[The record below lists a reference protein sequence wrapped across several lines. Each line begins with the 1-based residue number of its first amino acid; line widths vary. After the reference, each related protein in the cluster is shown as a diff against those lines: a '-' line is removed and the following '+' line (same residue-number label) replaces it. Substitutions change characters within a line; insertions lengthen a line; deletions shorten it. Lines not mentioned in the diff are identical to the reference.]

1 MKLDPAEYGHLTYC
15 SNIHPGETWPEV
27 RANLEKFLPEAKAWL
42 TPEADLGVG
51 LRLSAIAAREL
62 AKDEVRAEF
71 KEFLRAGGLYVF
83 TLNGFPYGE
92 FHGTPVKENVYL
104 PDWRTSERLDYT
116 NLLADILADILP
128 GDDGLTGSVSTVP
141 GGFKAEIQTA
151 EDIAAMADNMVRHAA
166 HLVELRRR
174 TGKTI
179 ILTLEPE
186 PCCHLETI
194 DETVAFFRDHLHSPA
209 AAAQLAGLTGL
220 EVAEATTALHR
231 HLGVCLDL
239 CHAAVEF
246 EDPAGAIT
254 KLRDADIRV
263 GKMQISAGLR
273 FSGVDAGTVELLRPF
288 ADEVYL
294 HQTVAAGAE
303 GLERFV
309 DLPDA
314 FASEAAGTKHDE
326 WRVHFHVPIFLDDM
340 GAFATTQNFIREMLA
355 LHRENPI
362 SDHLEVETYTWDVL
376 PEAYRNVDVVS
387 AIVRELQWVR
397 TELAV

>member
-1 MKLDPAEYGHLTYC
+1 MKLDPAEYAHLTYC
-15 SNIHPGETWPEV
+15 TNIHPGETWAEV
-27 RANLEKFLPEAKAWL
+27 RTNLEKYLPEAKASL
-42 TPEADLGVG
+42 TPDADLGVG

-62 AKDEVRAEF
+62 AKDEARAAF
-71 KEFLRAGGLYVF
+71 KDFLRAEGLYVF

-104 PDWRTSERLDYT
+104 PDWRTPERLDYT
-116 NLLADILADILP
+116 NRLADILADILP
-128 GDDGLTGSVSTVP
+128 GDDSLDGSVSTVP
-141 GGFKAEIQTA
+141 GGFKAEIRTA
-151 EDIAAMADNMVRHAA
+151 DDIAAMADNMIRHAA
-166 HLVELRRR
+166 HLVEVRRK

-194 DETVAFFRDHLHSPA
+194 DETVAFFRDHLHSTA
-209 AAAQLAGLTGL
+209 AATQLAELTDL
-220 EVAEATTALHR
+220 DTAEAETALHR

-246 EDPAGAIT
+246 EDPADAIA
-254 KLRDADIRV
+254 KLRNADVRV

-273 FSGVDAGTVELLRPF
+273 FSGVDAGTVDLLRPF

-314 FASEAAGTKHDE
+314 FTAQAAGAAHHE

-340 GAFATTQNFIREMLA
+340 GAFATTQNFIREVLA

-376 PEAYRNVDVVS
+376 PEEYRNVDVVS

>member
-1 MKLDPAEYGHLTYC
+1 MKLDPAGNGHLTYC
-15 SNIHPGETWPEV
+15 TNIHPGETWPEV
-27 RANLEKFLPEAKAWL
+27 RNNLEKFLPEAKAEL
-42 TPEADLGVG
+42 SLDAELGVG
-51 LRLSAIAAREL
+51 LRLSAVAAREL
-62 AKDEVRAEF
+62 ADDGVRVEF
-71 KEFLRAGGLYVF
+71 KNFLRGEGLYVF

-104 PDWRTSERLDYT
+104 PDWRTPERLDYT

-128 GDDGLTGSVSTVP
+128 GDVGLDGSVSTVP
-141 GGFKAEIQTA
+141 GGFKAEIRIA
-151 EDIAAMADNMVRHAA
+151 EDIAVMADNMVRHAA
-166 HLVELRRR
+166 HLVELRRK
-174 TGKTI
+174 TGNTI

-209 AAAQLAGLTGL
+209 AAAQLADLTGL
-220 EVAEATTALHR
+220 EMTEAEAALHR

-246 EDPAGAIT
+246 EEPADAIA

-340 GAFATTQNFIREMLA
+340 GAFATTQNFIREVLA
-355 LHRENPI
+355 LHRESPI

-397 TELAV
+397 SELAV